1 MLCKPIPDPMVFE
14 PDNAASGKCSYLS
27 RAHPLASVAAQYCA
41 RHAGRSHRGYVG
53 RVACGGC
60 WERAIRDDAR
70 VVAAFG
76 LPRQLTPDLG
86 YVDEIAVEF
95 ACRGE
100 RRSLTAVER
109 AEAVRRL
116 STAGTGP
123 GAIGACPGLPG
134 ESVRGLLAGL
144 ADGIDLVRAI
154 AAADETAV
162 A

>member
-1 MLCKPIPDPMVFE
+1 
-14 PDNAASGKCSYLS
+14 
-27 RAHPLASVAAQYCA
+27 
-41 RHAGRSHRGYVG
+41 
-53 RVACGGC
+53 VACGAC
-60 WERAIRDDAR
+60 WERAIRDDER
-70 VVAAFG
+70 VVAEFG
-76 LPRQLTPDLG
+76 LPRQLTPDPG

-100 RRSLTAVER
+100 RRPLTAVER

-123 GAIGACPGLPG
+123 GAIGVCLGLSG
-134 ESVRGLLAGL
+134 ETVHGILAGL
-144 ADGIDLVRAI
+144 ADGIDLVPAV